1 MFDEIQKI
9 ESVLVRVHG
18 EGAREALRALDAI
31 QRSLDEVCDAAQP
44 HGDLW
49 PGGSVEVW
57 ASRIA
62 QLLRLRQPKVP

>member
-9 ESVLVRVHG
+9 EGVRVRVHG
-18 EGAREALRALDAI
+18 EGAREALLALDAI
-31 QRSLDEVCDAAQP
+31 QRSLDEVCNAARP

-49 PGGSVEVW
+49 SDSGVEVW

-62 QLLRLRQPKVP
+62 QLLRRPKVL

>member
-9 ESVLVRVHG
+9 EGVLVRVHG
-18 EGAREALRALDAI
+18 EGAREALQALDAI
-31 QRSLDEVCDAAQP
+31 QRSLDEVCDAARP

-49 PGGSVEVW
+49 PDSGVEVW

-62 QLLRLRQPKVP
+62 QLLRQPKVP